1 MAKSDLRD
9 EFLSHLGV
17 EKGLSKNTLNAYGRD
32 ISRFLIAHPDPR
44 VITMNDMEQYVG
56 ELRRAG
62 LQESSISRAAVAIRN
77 YVSFI
82 SREEGTLDPIKDFKP
97 PRIPKRLP
105 KAISINEITALIENT
120 LVDGELITLRDRALV
135 ELLYATGGRVSEII
149 NLTLADISKLGSIES
164 LSSETQTSESEST
177 GVTSIRLFGKGNKYR
192 LVPVG
197 RFAQEA
203 LDQYLVRL
211 RPSLAKERRVD
222 AVFLNNHGSRLSR
235 QSAWNIVQRAANR
248 AGIKSEIS
256 PHSLRHSF
264 ATHLLDGGADIRT
277 VQELLGHSSVTTTQ
291 IYTLVTI
298 DKLRESYA
306 QAHPRAR
313 N

>member
-1 MAKSDLRD
+1 MAS
-9 EFLSHLGV
+9 
-17 EKGLSKNTLNAYGRD
+17 
-32 ISRFLIAHPDPR
+32 
-44 VITMNDMEQYVG
+44 VG
-56 ELRRAG
+56 
-62 LQESSISRAAVAIRN
+62 
-77 YVSFI
+77 
-82 SREEGTLDPIKDFKP
+82 
-97 PRIPKRLP
+97 
-105 KAISINEITALIENT
+105 
-120 LVDGELITLRDRALV
+120 
-135 ELLYATGGRVSEII
+135 
-149 NLTLADISKLGSIES
+149 
-164 LSSETQTSESEST
+164 

-211 RPSLAKERRVD
+211 RPTLVKERRVD
-222 AVFLNNHGSRLSR
+222 FLFLNGRGTRLSR
-235 QSAWNIVQRAANR
+235 QTAWNIVARAALR

>member
-1 MAKSDLRD
+1 MARSDLRD

-149 NLTLADISKLGSIES
+149 NLTLGDISKLGSSES
-164 LSSETQTSESEST
+164 LSSGTHTSESEST

-211 RPSLAKERRVD
+211 RPSLVKERRVD

>member
-1 MAKSDLRD
+1 MARSDLRD

-149 NLTLADISKLGSIES
+149 NLTLADISKLGSSES
-164 LSSETQTSESEST
+164 LSSGTQTSESEST

>member
-1 MAKSDLRD
+1 MARSDLRD

-149 NLTLADISKLGSIES
+149 NLTLGDISKLGSSES
-164 LSSETQTSESEST
+164 LSSGTHTSESEST

-211 RPSLAKERRVD
+211 RPSLVKERR
-222 AVFLNNHGSRLSR
+222 VFLNNHGSQLSR

>member
-211 RPSLAKERRVD
+211 RPSLVKERRVD